1 MSNGND
7 ILALRAVLF
16 ETLRSLKDRD
26 DPIDIERA
34 KAINETAQVIINS
47 VKLEIDR
54 MRIAGGGDR
63 GTDFIPVL
71 PAAAQEPAQ
80 GAQQISVAAERKT
93 QHGME
98 TVTPIQGGVVRRH
111 VIR

>member
-7 ILALRAVLF
+7 ILALRALLF
-16 ETLRSLKDRD
+16 DTLRSLKGD

-54 MRIAGGGDR
+54 AKIAGGGDR

-71 PAAAQEPAQ
+71 PAAAQ
-80 GAQQISVAAERKT
+80 GAQQISVAAERQT

>member
-1 MSNGND
+1 MSDD
-7 ILALRAVLF
+7 IHALRAVLF
-16 ETLRSLKDRD
+16 ETLRSLKGD
-26 DPIDIERA
+26 DPIDLERA
-34 KAINETAQVIINS
+34 RAINETAQVIINS

-71 PAAAQEPAQ
+71 PAAAQQ
-80 GAQQISVAAERKT
+80 SSVAAERQT
-93 QHGME
+93 QTGME
-98 TVTPIQGGVVRRH
+98 TVTPIQGGVLRRH

>member
-1 MSNGND
+1 MSND
-7 ILALRAVLF
+7 IIALRAALF
-16 ETLRSLKDRD
+16 DTLRSLKDRD
-26 DPIDIERA
+26 SPIDIERA

-54 MRIAGGGDR
+54 MRIAGGDR

-71 PAAAQEPAQ
+71 PAPETQKVR
-80 GAQQISVAAERKT
+80 QQDGGTTERQT
-93 QHGME
+93 QNGRE

-111 VIR
+111 VLR

>member
-1 MSNGND
+1 MSND
-7 ILALRAVLF
+7 IHALRAVLF
-16 ETLRSLKDRD
+16 DTLRSLKDRA

-34 KAINETAQVIINS
+34 RAINETAQVIINS

-80 GAQQISVAAERKT
+80 GAQQISVAAERQT
-93 QHGME
+93 QHGRE

-111 VIR
+111 VLR

>member
-1 MSNGND
+1 MSND
-7 ILALRAVLF
+7 IHALRAVLF

-71 PAAAQEPAQ
+71 PAAAQP
-80 GAQQISVAAERKT
+80 ISVAAERQT
-93 QHGME
+93 QTGME

>member
-1 MSNGND
+1 MSND
-7 ILALRAVLF
+7 IHALRAVLF

-34 KAINETAQVIINS
+34 RAINDTAQVIINS

-54 MRIAGGGDR
+54 ARIVGGGDR
-63 GTDFIPVL
+63 GTDFIPRL
-71 PAAAQEPAQ
+71 PDAQDPAPS
-80 GAQQISVAAERKT
+80 AQQARVEMDRQTHA
-93 QHGME
+93 GFE

-111 VIR
+111 VMR

>member
-54 MRIAGGGDR
+54 MRISGAGDR

-71 PAAAQEPAQ
+71 PAAAQ
-80 GAQQISVAAERKT
+80 GAQQISVAAERQT

>member
-1 MSNGND
+1 MSND
-7 ILALRAVLF
+7 IHALRAVLF
-16 ETLRSLKDRD
+16 DTLRSLKDRD

-54 MRIAGGGDR
+54 AKIAGGGDR
-63 GTDFIPVL
+63 WTDFIPVL

>member
-1 MSNGND
+1 MSDD
-7 ILALRAVLF
+7 IHALRAVLF

-26 DPIDIERA
+26 DPIDLERA
-34 KAINETAQVIINS
+34 RAINETAQVIINS

-71 PAAAQEPAQ
+71 PAAAQQ
-80 GAQQISVAAERKT
+80 SSVAAERQT
-93 QHGME
+93 QTGME

-111 VIR
+111 VMR